1 LIIKNFHTII
11 LVVMVDAVDVI
22 VVEDDVALGS
32 F

>member
-11 LVVMVDAVDVI
+11 LVVMVDVVDVI